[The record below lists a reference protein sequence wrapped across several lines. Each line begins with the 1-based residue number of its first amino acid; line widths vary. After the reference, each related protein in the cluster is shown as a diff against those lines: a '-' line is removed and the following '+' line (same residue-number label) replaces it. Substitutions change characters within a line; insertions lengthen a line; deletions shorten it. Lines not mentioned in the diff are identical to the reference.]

1 MDQGKRHSTA
11 LGSSAAGSVRR
22 AGRRFRRD
30 EDGGMIFFGLIILLI
45 MLFAGGMAVD
55 LMRYESERTRIQA
68 TADAAALAAASMRQT
83 RDATEIVEDWF
94 DRADLSH
101 ALTRVVPDTTS
112 LNYRRVRV
120 ETRTTTRPYFMHMMG
135 INELSAAGQ
144 GSAEERR
151 TNVEISLVLDV
162 SGSMDG
168 TRIQRLRSAAVEF
181 VENTLA
187 DDTEERVSISL
198 VPYNGQVDIGPNL
211 ITKYNVTQRHNNSYC
226 VDLPPSVYGS
236 ESLSRTTPM
245 PQHVHADM
253 WNTSGT
259 NGYST
264 GSMAPEA
271 VTNRWCMNNAN
282 NRVRVLSNNVN
293 DLRTQINNL
302 TAIGATSI
310 DAGLRWGAALIDPE
324 AQSVVNELASQ
335 GVVNTRFRGRPF
347 EYDDPEALKVIVLMT
362 DGEHFPNEYIADDY
376 RTGNSVIYKH
386 TDGNYSIYHASR
398 TGTDKFWI
406 PHKGAWRSHRWAGES
421 CNSQGRN
428 CTYTVPSGSG
438 TPLTWT
444 QVWNELRVNW
454 VAYQL
459 YVRAIGGTLAQ
470 RMDQLRVR
478 EGVLR
483 TAPTPHD
490 AFGMDSRL
498 LELCGHLKA
507 RNVAIFGIAFEAPAR
522 GTGLIRDCS
531 SPGRFFD
538 VNGLDISTAFRNIRA
553 QISALRLTQ

>member
-1 MDQGKRHSTA
+1 
-11 LGSSAAGSVRR
+11 
-22 AGRRFRRD
+22 
-30 EDGGMIFFGLIILLI
+30 MIFFGLIILMI

-83 RDATEIVEDWF
+83 RDATEVVEDWF
-94 DRADLSH
+94 ARADLSH

-135 INELSAAGQ
+135 VDQLSSAGI

-168 TRIQRLRSAAVEF
+168 TRIQRLRTAAVEF

-187 DDTEERVSISL
+187 DDTENRVSISL

-211 ITKYNVTQRHNNSYC
+211 ITKYNITQRHNNSYC
-226 VDLPPSVYGS
+226 VDLPPSVYASAG
-236 ESLSRTTPM
+236 LSRTTPM

-259 NGYST
+259 GGYTTSN
-264 GSMAPEA
+264 MAPEA

-324 AQSVVNELASQ
+324 ARTVINELASQ
-335 GVVNTRFRGRPF
+335 GAVNTVFRGRPF
-347 EYDDPEALKVIVLMT
+347 DYTDPEALKVIVLMT
-362 DGEHFPNEYIADDY
+362 DGEHFPNEFIAEDY
-376 RTGNSVIYKH
+376 RTGDSDIYKH

-398 TGTDKFWI
+398 SGADKFWI

-421 CNSQGRN
+421 CSGSGSRRT
-428 CTYTVPSGSG
+428 CTYTVPSGAG
-438 TPLTWT
+438 TPLTWP
-444 QVWNELRVNW
+444 QVWNELRVYW
-454 VAYQL
+454 VAQQL

-470 RMDQLRVR
+470 RMNQLRVR
-478 EGVLR
+478 EGVLND
-483 TAPTPHD
+483 APTPHD
-490 AFGMDSRL
+490 AFAMDARL
-498 LELCGHLKA
+498 LQLCTQLKE

-538 VNGLDISTAFRNIRA
+538 VQGLNISQAFRNIRA